1 MARPTIQVGS
11 KGQDVKDAQQALIDR
26 GYPVGT
32 AGVDGIFGLHTY
44 RAVLDYQ
51 DDRSKSG
58 GPGPEV
64 PARWGFNYLL
74 AVDGVIGPSTWG
86 RLVPDPIQQGST
98 GPLVMLAQNILHWA
112 AVFGGF
118 GPTVDPGLPSG
129 TFDAATKTAVQN
141 FQNLLGITP
150 ADGTIKETTWTA
162 ILS

>member
-74 AVDGVIGPSTWG
+74 AVDGGHRTLDLGQVGSRPNSTRLDGATRDARSEHPSLG
-86 RLVPDPIQQGST
+86 SRLRR
-98 GPLVMLAQNILHWA
+98 L
-112 AVFGGF
+112 
-118 GPTVDPGLPSG
+118 
-129 TFDAATKTAVQN
+129 
-141 FQNLLGITP
+141 
-150 ADGTIKETTWTA
+150 WTHC
-162 ILS
+162 

>member
-1 MARPTIQVGS
+1 MARPTIQLGS
-11 KGQDVKDAQQALIDR
+11 TGQDVKDAQQALVDR

-86 RLVPDPIQQGST
+86 RLIPDVIQQGST
-98 GPLVMLAQNILHWA
+98 GQLVMLAQNILHWA
-112 AVFGGF
+112 ALNGF
-118 GPTVDPGLPSG
+118 GVSIDPGIPNG
-129 TFDAATKTAVQN
+129 TFDAMTKTAVVN
-141 FQNLLGITP
+141 WQNLIGVTP
-150 ADGTIKETTWTA
+150 ADGVIREQTWVSL
-162 ILS
+162 LS